1 MIRRY
6 SRFPDNLS
14 EQDQRTYRRSVR
26 GLFAFYMAVIGVAVA
41 VGFAYRPAG
50 DLTASNEGAK
60 HLAPAS
66 KTSGFGKSVAAAK
79 R

>member
-1 MIRRY
+1 MMMIRRY
-6 SRFPDNLS
+6 SGFPDNLS
-14 EQDQRTYRRSVR
+14 EQDQRTYRLWVR
-26 GLFAFYMAVIGVAVA
+26 GLFAFYMIVIGVA

-66 KTSGFGKSVAAAK
+66 PTSGFGTSVAAAK